1 MTPEQLT
8 EARKQK
14 RVMEELVEH
23 PGWKMLQE
31 IAAAQTLN
39 RKNNIL
45 LKPTESPYEQE
56 YMKGEV
62 QGMELLMK
70 VPSSMIESA
79 KAIIASDVGKN
90 ADSEE

>member
-1 MTPEQLT
+1 VTPEQVA
-8 EARKQK
+8 EARRQK
-14 RVMEELVEH
+14 RMMEELVAH

-31 IAAAQTLN
+31 VANSQALN

-62 QGMELLMK
+62 QGIELIMK
-70 VPSSMIESA
+70 VPSTLIESA
-79 KAIIASDVGKN
+79 KAIVASEVGKD
-90 ADSEE
+90 AEETD

>member
-1 MTPEQLT
+1 MTPEQVT

-14 RVMEELVEH
+14 RIMEELIEH

-31 IAAAQTLN
+31 IAAAQTGN

-62 QGMELLMK
+62 QGIELMLK
-70 VPSSMIESA
+70 IPSSMVESA
-79 KAIIASDVGKN
+79 QAIIAQDMKNDASD
-90 ADSEE
+90 